1 MLFWVAP
8 DKTFKV
14 NLSNPTNSTL
24 STKTSATGTIL
35 NDDTP
40 ISLSV
45 SDANAAETK
54 AGDIPNPGQFV
65 ITRGGD
71 LNKSLSVKYTLS
83 GKATNGIDYQSLNGT
98 SLFAIGAD
106 KAFVDIN
113 PIDDKIYE
121 VAILR
126 TDL

>member
-40 ISLSV
+40 ISLAV
-45 SDANAAETK
+45 SDANAVETK
-54 AGDIPNPGQFV
+54 AADIPNPGQSV
-65 ITRGGD
+65 LYWVQLLRQ
-71 LNKSLSVKYTLS
+71 LSLHER
-83 GKATNGIDYQSLNGT
+83 D
-98 SLFAIGAD
+98 
-106 KAFVDIN
+106 
-113 PIDDKIYE
+113 
-121 VAILR
+121 
-126 TDL
+126 